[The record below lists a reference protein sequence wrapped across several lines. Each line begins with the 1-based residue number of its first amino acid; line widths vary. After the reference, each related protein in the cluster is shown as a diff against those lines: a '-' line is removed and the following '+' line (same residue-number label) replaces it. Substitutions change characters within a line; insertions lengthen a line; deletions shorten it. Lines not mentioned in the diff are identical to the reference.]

1 MNIREQLREVIR
13 GNTRKIYVNPDVLKG
28 ITLDYIC
35 YMIYLKYHNNFEL
48 ELDGIGSCHLDYVFQ
63 KCVATVET
71 DCGDPSI
78 VYMLYIIQGKINER
92 VNDCNHYCDSS
103 FRSVAK
109 FHDLLDYP
117 LTKEIIRLLHVKR
130 SRNLDIERVIT
141 LS

>member
-35 YMIYLKYHNNFEL
+35 YMIYLKYHNSFQL
-48 ELDGIGSCHLDYVFQ
+48 ELDGIGSCSISDDFRKY
-63 KCVATVET
+63 VATVET

-78 VYMLYIIQGKINER
+78 VYMLYIIQGKINED
-92 VNDCNHYCDSS
+92 VSYCNHTCDSS
-103 FRSVAK
+103 FMSVAK

-117 LTKEIIRLLHVKR
+117 LTKEIVRLLR
-130 SRNLDIERVIT
+130 IRMPRNLDIERVIT